1 MLPRGTAISV
11 SGTVTVDSNY
21 LKSNIEL
28 EASQII
34 NSIYKE
40 ESRNY
45 VSSLIFNPFEITNDD
60 KTNAQLIDDCMKK
73 NKIDSIKDKKRRINL
88 KLSKNNAL
96 DEGEERRLLQ
106 ELKTL
111 LDEEKKLKK

>member
-1 MLPRGTAISV
+1 MKKDNLPSKIPIFPLSSAIFFPK
-11 SGTVTVDSNY
+11 TT
-21 LKSNIEL
+21 LPLNI
-28 EASQII
+28 
-34 NSIYKE
+34 
-40 ESRNY
+40 
-45 VSSLIFNPFEITNDD
+45 FEKRYI
-60 KTNAQLIDDCMKK
+60 QLIDDCMKK
-73 NKIDSIKDKKRRINL
+73 NQIDSIKDKKRRINL

>member
-1 MLPRGTAISV
+1 
-11 SGTVTVDSNY
+11 
-21 LKSNIEL
+21 
-28 EASQII
+28 
-34 NSIYKE
+34 
-40 ESRNY
+40 
-45 VSSLIFNPFEITNDD
+45 
-60 KTNAQLIDDCMKK
+60 MKK
-73 NKIDSIKDKKRRINL
+73 NQIDSIKDKKRRINH